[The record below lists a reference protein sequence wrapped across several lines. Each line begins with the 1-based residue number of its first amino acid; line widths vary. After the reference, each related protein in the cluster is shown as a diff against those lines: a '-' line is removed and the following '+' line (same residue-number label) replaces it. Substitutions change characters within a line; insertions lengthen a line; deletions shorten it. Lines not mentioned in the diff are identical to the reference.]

1 MKVKRSLVLG
11 MILILLVGGGL
22 IQIPVGSTQAQQ
34 ENLLANPSFEQPY
47 DGGTAGYWKSWAE
60 NNADLCAEKPETWD
74 FACTPNWGQEADYNS
89 LGLTRGGSS
98 QHVGAQ
104 YIPWHAGVYQ
114 TVDVAPGT
122 QVRFTAFGY
131 SRASDEQPP
140 KASFGGNWVPRMQVG
155 IDPEGRGQWTQGVIW
170 SGENN
175 ACDGWQQLAVE
186 ATAGASGKVTVFVS
200 SQFRRTTPL
209 AHMDT
214 WWEDAS
220 LTSIQPAATPTSP
233 PPPTS
238 AVPPTPVNTPTPRP
252 DGAIV
257 HVVQSGDTL
266 YGIAFQYG
274 VTVDELRR
282 LNAGTLGANNVL
294 SIGQEIVISGAP
306 QEPTPVPTAP
316 PVTEEPVQEPTVE
329 PTAATGEGLAS
340 LCVSAYH
347 DRNEDMLPQLE
358 AEELLPNAQFVVVG
372 TNGPAGTYT
381 TDGISEPYCF
391 ENLQPGNYVLRQVPP
406 TGYQPTGPA
415 EWGIVLSAGQVSAL
429 QLGYLRSA
437 ATPEEG
443 ASSAGAE
450 ESPEETTPGES
461 GEGSSILNIIVRVSG
476 IIALI
481 LVLLVAGLFI
491 IARRRR

>member
-1 MKVKRSLVLG
+1 MRTKRSLVLG
-11 MILILLVGGGL
+11 TIVLLLGGL
-22 IQIPVGSTQAQQ
+22 FIANPIATTQAQEQ
-34 ENLLANPSFEQPY
+34 NLLANPGFEQPY
-47 DGGTAGYWKSWAE
+47 DGGVAGYWKSWAE
-60 NNADLCAEKPETWD
+60 NNADLCAEKPDTWD
-74 FACTPNWGQEADYNS
+74 FACTPNWGQEADYNG
-89 LGLTRGGSS
+89 LGLTRGGAS

-104 YIPWHAGVYQ
+104 YTPWHAGVYQ
-114 TVDVAPGT
+114 TVEVAPGT

-140 KASFGGNWVPRMQVG
+140 EPSFGGDWVPRMQVG
-155 IDPEGRGQWTQGVIW
+155 IDPEGRGQWHAGVIW

-200 SQFRRTTPL
+200 SQFRRVQPL

-220 LTSIQPAATPTSP
+220 LISVQPAATPTSP

-238 AVPPTPVNTPTPRP
+238 AVPPTPVHTPTPRP
-252 DGAIV
+252 DGAVV
-257 HVVQSGDTL
+257 HIVQSGDTL
-266 YGIAFQYG
+266 YGIALQYG
-274 VTVDELRR
+274 VEVDELRR
-282 LNAGTLGANNVL
+282 LNAGTLSANDML

-306 QEPTPVPTAP
+306 QAPTPVPTAP
-316 PVTEEPVQEPTVE
+316 PATEEPAPELTAE

-347 DRNEDMLPQLE
+347 DRNADMLPQLDS
-358 AEELLPNAQFVVVG
+358 EELLPNAQLTLVG
-372 TNGPAGTYT
+372 TNGPAGAYT

-391 ENLQPGNYVLRQVPP
+391 ENLPLGNYVLRQTPP
-406 TGYQPTGPA
+406 AGYQPTGPA
-415 EWGIVLSAGQVSAL
+415 EWGVMLSAGQVSSL
-429 QLGYLRSA
+429 QLGYRRDTA
-437 ATPEEG
+437 ATGEG
-443 ASSAGAE
+443 AATVVTEEPPAETTGE
-450 ESPEETTPGES
+450 ESGAK
-461 GEGSSILNIIVRVSG
+461 SSILNIIIRVSG

-491 IARRRR
+491 ISRRRS

>member
-1 MKVKRSLVLG
+1 MKMKRF
-11 MILILLVGGGL
+11 LILGTILLLLVAL
-22 IQIPVGSTQAQQ
+22 FVANLTVTTQAQEQ
-34 ENLLANPSFEQPY
+34 NLLANPGFEQPY
-47 DGGTAGYWKSWAE
+47 DGGVAGYWKSWAE
-60 NNADLCAEKPETWD
+60 NNADLCAEKPDTWD
-74 FACTPNWGQEADYNS
+74 FACTPAWSQEADYNN

-98 QHVGAQ
+98 QHVGVQ
-104 YIPWHAGVYQ
+104 YTPWHAGVYQ
-114 TVDVAPGT
+114 TVEVAPGT

-140 KASFGGNWVPRMQVG
+140 QASFGGNWVPRMQVG
-155 IDPEGRGQWTQGVIW
+155 IDPEGRGQWYEGVIW

-175 ACDGWQQLAVE
+175 ACDGWQQLSVE

-200 SQFRRTTPL
+200 SQFRRAQPV

-220 LTSIQPAATPTSP
+220 LVSVQPAATPTSP

-274 VTVDELRR
+274 VEVAELRR
-282 LNAGTLGANNVL
+282 LNAGTLGTSDMLN
-294 SIGQEIVISGAP
+294 IGQEIVISGAP
-306 QEPTPVPTAP
+306 QEPTPVPTVP
-316 PVTEEPVQEPTVE
+316 PATEEPVQEPTAE
-329 PTAATGEGLAS
+329 PTAATGEGTGS

-347 DRNEDMLPQLE
+347 DRNEDMLPQPDS
-358 AEELLPNAQFVVVG
+358 EELLPNTQLTLVG

-406 TGYQPTGPA
+406 AGYQPTGPA
-415 EWGIVLSAGQVSAL
+415 EWGVLLSAGQVSSL
-429 QLGYLRSA
+429 QLGYRRDAA
-437 ATPEEG
+437 ATGDGATAVVTEEPTVEATGEEPG
-443 ASSAGAE
+443 AK
-450 ESPEETTPGES
+450 
-461 GEGSSILNIIVRVSG
+461 SSILNVIIQVSG

-481 LVLLVAGLFI
+481 LVLLMAGLFI
-491 IARRRR
+491 ISRRRS